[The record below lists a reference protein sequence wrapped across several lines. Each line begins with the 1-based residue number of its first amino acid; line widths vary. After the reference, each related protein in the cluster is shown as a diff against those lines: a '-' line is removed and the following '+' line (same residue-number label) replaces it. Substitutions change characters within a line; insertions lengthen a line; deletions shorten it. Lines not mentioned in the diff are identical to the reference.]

1 MPVLLLNK
9 TKQTHIKHKAPC
21 LLFELVINTYYY
33 LIHTESYK
41 FEFYL
46 LKRICQAR
54 RSGSFFGVVLICRF
68 SCGQS
73 DMREYFSCPFPDIP
87 GAVRWMGW
95 WVGDQMK
102 RCERFQPRQQ
112 RYRISDQIFP
122 RQDELTSSESW
133 KETNQTPIF
142 NWSRANNKKE
152 PLNL

>member
-68 SCGQS
+68 SCGQ
-73 DMREYFSCPFPDIP
+73 
-87 GAVRWMGW
+87 

-133 KETNQTPIF
+133 KETNQTPTF
-142 NWSRANNKKE
+142 N
-152 PLNL
+152 